1 MMMMMISKLL
11 ELISQNKRKVGT
23 KYALNIKLVM
33 IQRMAIIFSKRS
45 EADPNAPTEAPD
57 STQSSL
63 QAGLQVKTLV
73 KKGKKK

>member
-1 MMMMMISKLL
+1 MSIFKSV
-11 ELISQNKRKVGT
+11 EGEKVGSKTCTENQVGYDT
-23 KYALNIKLVM
+23 KDGIT
-33 IQRMAIIFSKRS
+33 FSKRS